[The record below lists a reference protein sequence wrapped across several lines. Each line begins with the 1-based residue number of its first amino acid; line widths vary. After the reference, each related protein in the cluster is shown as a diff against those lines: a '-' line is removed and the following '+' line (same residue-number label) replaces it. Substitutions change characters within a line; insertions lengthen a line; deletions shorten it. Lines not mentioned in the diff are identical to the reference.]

1 MVLDKKRGYLHV
13 QRDHSRSSATI
24 YLWYIPLYIILPILI
39 VLYVIIL
46 IKIYCYKRRKWS
58 WNQAHEDSHQQKK
71 ITKQIWSLLWYPLIF
86 ILINVVPLINRIDG
100 LVDPNNPKLVIW
112 MLTAILLPIQGGFI
126 ALAYTL
132 LDPDTRKRLKPARF
146 KSAIKDFCQNI
157 GKGSDVMEYPLEHVE
172 YSTSVAVYYSA
183 ADENG
188 IKYVGLSEKG
198 LSKI

>member
-1 MVLDKKRGYLHV
+1 
-13 QRDHSRSSATI
+13 
-24 YLWYIPLYIILPILI
+24 
-39 VLYVIIL
+39 
-46 IKIYCYKRRKWS
+46 
-58 WNQAHEDSHQQKK
+58 
-71 ITKQIWSLLWYPLIF
+71 
-86 ILINVVPLINRIDG
+86 
-100 LVDPNNPKLVIW
+100 

-188 IKYVGLSEKG
+188 IKYVGLSDKG